1 VATADDDGVI
11 NQIWTARHAA
21 DHWSKQEKTPV
32 EETNESP

>member
-1 VATADDDGVI
+1 VASADDDGVVKRVG
-11 NQIWTARHAA
+11 TAGHAA